1 MRAEASRC
9 AAHLRQRY
17 ILWMYMLGR
26 CGRENVLWRCQYVS
40 REAEFWREHRGGVG
54 RVTIVAEDVGGLAR

>member
-1 MRAEASRC
+1 
-9 AAHLRQRY
+9 
-17 ILWMYMLGR
+17 LWMYMLGR